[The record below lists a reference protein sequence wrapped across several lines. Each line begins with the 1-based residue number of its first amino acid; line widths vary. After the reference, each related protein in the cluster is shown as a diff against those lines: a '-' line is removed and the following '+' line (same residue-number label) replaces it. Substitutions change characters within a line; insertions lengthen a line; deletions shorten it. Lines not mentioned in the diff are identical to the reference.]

1 MDYSKCTLKSQQ
13 ALDEASN
20 FAMTNG
26 NQYIEN
32 GHLITGIIRIDEN
45 IIPFIF
51 KQLNVNT
58 ESFKKEL
65 MIILSLY
72 PKVHGAQMTL
82 GSSVIRANAAAVKY
96 AAEYGDEFI
105 SLEVLLL
112 GMFSSGDVV
121 SKLMSDQGMTE
132 EGIKKV
138 IAELRN
144 GVRVTSQGQ
153 EDVYNALKKYAI
165 NMNELVKKGKLEPI
179 VGRDEEIRR
188 VLQILSRKTK
198 NNPILVGEPGVG
210 KTAVTEGIAH
220 RIVNG
225 DVPDNLKTK
234 QLYSLDM
241 GSLIAGAK
249 FKGEF
254 EERLK
259 TVIKEITASDG
270 EVILFIDEIHT
281 LIGAGGGEGAMDAAN
296 ILKPI
301 LARGELK
308 CIGATTLNEYQKYFE
323 KDKALERRF
332 QKVIVDEPSVEGTIS
347 ILRGIKEKYELHHK
361 VRIKDDAIIAAA
373 ELSQR
378 YITDRF
384 LPDKAID
391 LIDEAASKLRMEM
404 NSMPVELDTLERK
417 IRQLEIERE
426 AIKRENDKKKL
437 DNLNRE
443 IADLSD
449 TRTGL
454 RAKWQS
460 EKEVVEK
467 IQSIKEKI
475 KTYHLEEEKFER
487 DGILEK
493 VAELRYGKIKEA
505 EAELKI
511 YEEKVLVIKES
522 GSQMLK
528 EEVDVDDIADVVS
541 KWTKIQVSKMLKGE
555 KEKLLGMEAELHNR
569 VIGQDEAVRAISNA
583 VRRSRTGL
591 QDPNK
596 PIGSFIFLGTTGVG
610 KCLHGETDLIIKAD
624 DKLIEQILKN
634 REKIE

>member
-51 KQLNVNT
+51 KQLNVNM

-72 PKVHGAQMTL
+72 PKVQGAQMTL
-82 GSSVIRANAAAVKY
+82 GSSVIRTNAAAVKY
-96 AAEYGDEFI
+96 AEGYGDEFI

-112 GMFSSGDVV
+112 GMFSSNDVV
-121 SKLMSDQGMTE
+121 SQLMSDQGMTE
-132 EGIKKV
+132 EGIRKV

-144 GVRVTSQGQ
+144 GARVTSQGQ

-332 QKVIVDEPSVEGTIS
+332 QKVIVDEPSVEDTIS

-404 NSMPVELDTLERK
+404 NSMPVELDALERK
-417 IRQLEIERE
+417 IHQLEIERE

-475 KTYHLEEEKFER
+475 KKYHLEEEKFER

-505 EAELKI
+505 ETELKK
-511 YEEKVLVIKES
+511 YEEKVLIIKES

-610 KCLHGETDLIIKAD
+610 KCLHGETELVIKAGE
-624 DKLIEQILKN
+624 KLIEQILKN
-634 REKIE
+634 RENIE